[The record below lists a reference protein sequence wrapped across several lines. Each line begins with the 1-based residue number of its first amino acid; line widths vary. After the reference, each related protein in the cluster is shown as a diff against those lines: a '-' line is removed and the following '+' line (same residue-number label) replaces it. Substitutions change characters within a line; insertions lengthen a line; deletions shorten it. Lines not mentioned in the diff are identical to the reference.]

1 MRLHLID
8 GTYELFRAHFTP
20 RPGRTD
26 REGRDV
32 KATVGMVESMLALLA
47 DDEEAVTHV
56 AAAFDNPIRSFRNDL
71 FAEYKDESG
80 VPEELLAQFDRAEDA
95 LRALGV
101 VVWPMDEHEADDAIA
116 SAAARW
122 KQDVEQVRLMTPD
135 KDLAQCVEGTR
146 VVLVDRR
153 REKQTDEDGVVE
165 RYGIGPESIPDWLA
179 LVGDTA
185 DGIPGIPGFGAKTA
199 SAVLARYGHIESI
212 PEDPDD
218 WDVEVR
224 GVARLAKTLAE
235 RSEDAMLY
243 RRLATLVDDVP
254 LPHELEDLRWGGVPR
269 DVYTRWC
276 EDLGVTRL
284 LERPSRWSQ

>member
-235 RSEDAMLY
+235 HSEDAMLY

-254 LPHELEDLRWGGVPR
+254 LAHELEDLRWGGVPR